1 MSSAQ
6 SGVASADAREEK
18 RASPENIRTV
28 SPAVPTLENGCGHV
42 DGALPDDER
51 ESHSG
56 RASQL
61 TIDAA
66 GDHVG
71 FGESAKGTKH
81 KLSVSASTSTSP
93 RYSEW
98 DVSRTAEWLK
108 ALSLFD
114 LIPEQ

>member
-6 SGVASADAREEK
+6 SSVASADAREEE
-18 RASPENIRTV
+18 RSSLENVSTV
-28 SPAVPTLENGCGHV
+28 SPAVPTLENCCGLA
-42 DGALPDDER
+42 DGALPDGER
-51 ESHSG
+51 ESHPS

-71 FGESAKGTKH
+71 SAERAKGTKY
-81 KLSVSASTSTSP
+81 KLSVSASTSRSLP
-93 RYSEW
+93 YSEW